1 VSLIHKLFGVSFCAF
16 HASRILAAWGR
27 DIPKPVRR
35 TQQMESCGYR
45 S

>member
-16 HASRILAAWGR
+16 HASRILATWGW
-27 DIPKPVRR
+27 DIPKPARR
-35 TQQMESCGYR
+35 VHPLESPGYR